1 MRLLAGQVGPAGRV
15 TGVDSDGRL
24 GREGLE
30 MLQATVPG
38 PERFAFVE
46 TDVEVAER
54 ADDLLHG
61 VAAAQA
67 RCHDKDPAESKFLGL
82 RAEEFPC
89 AGTDHGPGE
98 WMELLDRK
106 WFEK

>member
-46 TDVEVAER
+46 TDVEAAG
-54 ADDLLHG
+54 ADAARSFPGYPFRPGVRRNRRHG
-61 VAAAQA
+61 QRPTPLRPVAAADQRLEA
-67 RCHDKDPAESKFLGL
+67 PTR
-82 RAEEFPC
+82 
-89 AGTDHGPGE
+89 
-98 WMELLDRK
+98 
-106 WFEK
+106 